1 MDIILRIP
9 WVSLRTQSH
18 RSDPF
23 PSYYGIDGKSSREE
37 RWRSEGIQIGG
48 VRSARGVLGYWFD
61 KYVTLFKI
69 ALVKSSTLNIGH
81 TEIMICMAPQ
91 AQQLSGNRT
100 MESRRRSRQQGI
112 ILH

>member
-1 MDIILRIP
+1 M
-9 WVSLRTQSH
+9 
-18 RSDPF
+18 
-23 PSYYGIDGKSSREE
+23 SREE

-61 KYVTLFKI
+61 KYVTLYQIRIGK
-69 ALVKSSTLNIGH
+69 VNHTYNGH

-91 AQQLSGNRT
+91 ALQPSGNRT